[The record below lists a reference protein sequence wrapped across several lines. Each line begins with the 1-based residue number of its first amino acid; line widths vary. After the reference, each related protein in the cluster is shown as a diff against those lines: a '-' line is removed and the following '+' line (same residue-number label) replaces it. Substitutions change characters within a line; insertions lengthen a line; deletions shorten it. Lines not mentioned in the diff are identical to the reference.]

1 MSTTTRTMTDSP
13 LAFAQQAVEV
23 DRAALPAHSS
33 KFSRQDFTQHQLAA
47 LLAVK
52 AFLKVGYRQLA
63 AYLRDWAE
71 LREALG
77 LSKVPHYTTPQKAL
91 SRLEKKM
98 PTPS

>member
-1 MSTTTRTMTDSP
+1 MTDSP
-13 LAFAQQAVEV
+13 LVFARRAVEV
-23 DRAALPAHSS
+23 ARAALPAHGS
-33 KFSRQDFTQHQLAA
+33 KFGRKDFTLHQLVA

-52 AFLKVGYRQLA
+52 QVLGVGYRGLA

-77 LSKVPHYTTPQKAL
+77 LAKVPHFTTAQKAL
-91 SRLEKKM
+91 QRLEKKT

>member
-1 MSTTTRTMTDSP
+1 MSTPRTTTDSP
-13 LAFAQQAVEV
+13 LAFAREAVEV
-23 DRAALPAHSS
+23 ARAALPAHSS
-33 KFSRQDFTQHQLAA
+33 KYSRKDFTQHQLAA

-52 AFLKVGYRQLA
+52 QFLRTGYRGLV

-77 LSKVPHYTTPQKAL
+77 LARVPHFTTAQKAL
-91 SRLEKKM
+91 QRLEKKT